1 MHTNQNQLQE
11 TSVILC
17 MEACNNL
24 ATLSN
29 RYNGFMAN
37 RARNLFY
44 KDLNTLV
51 VDMAIGNQDLVDFF
65 FITRYLTRLSQ
76 SNEIQ
81 NIISTEYLAKILS
94 FYSEKLKEEGSQQ
107 IISKYRMNND
117 LLSVAVRFGSRIKGF
132 NEMFIEKIKND
143 PQM

>member
-1 MHTNQNQLQE
+1 
-11 TSVILC
+11 
-17 MEACNNL
+17 
-24 ATLSN
+24 
-29 RYNGFMAN
+29 MAN